1 MDRLISPY
9 GGTTTRGKVLTQKEK
24 DDRYGINFAE
34 IFDFDSEYKGYIT
47 DLKEMI
53 NRGVNSPAVK
63 RGAEAA
69 KKGGAGFLDTLISG
83 IKEVQKVTR

>member
-1 MDRLISPY
+1 
-9 GGTTTRGKVLTQKEK
+9 
-24 DDRYGINFAE
+24 
-34 IFDFDSEYKGYIT
+34 
-47 DLKEMI
+47 MI

-69 KKGGAGFLDTLISG
+69 KNGGAGFLDTLISG